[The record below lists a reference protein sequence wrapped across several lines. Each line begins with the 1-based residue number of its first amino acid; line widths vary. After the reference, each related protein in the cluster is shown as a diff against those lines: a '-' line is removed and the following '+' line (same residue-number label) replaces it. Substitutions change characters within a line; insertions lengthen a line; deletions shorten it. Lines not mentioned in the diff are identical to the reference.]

1 MNGFLHERAYYHHR
15 VVSGSRAR
23 STAEA
28 FVLFSYLKNF
38 SGREVIHRPLTFGDR
53 GRLSYG
59 DSNIRFEKE
68 RSVPPAVDQL
78 SLQD

>member
-38 SGREVIHRPLTFGDR
+38 SGREVIHKPLTFGDR